1 MSKSDYVICAG
12 IYGDAADSPTLA
24 GEKQGSE
31 EDYATA
37 KTDYEKVKDLHKS
50 GSIGEYDAAV
60 IRARHGRKAQIS
72 DKHEQDM
79 HTRGWKGA
87 GWGLAAGAA
96 VALFPAAAIG
106 GGLLAATAGGGA
118 VIGTI
123 SGHVS
128 AGMSR
133 GDLHELGRGLDEGE
147 AAVIVSVDPDQV
159 DAVTAVLTGATRVI
173 SKPLTIDADALKAD
187 LDEAQ

>member
-1 MSKSDYVICAG
+1 MSKSDFVICAG
-12 IYGDAADSPTLA
+12 IYSGGTSD
-24 GEKQGSE
+24 
-31 EDYATA
+31 EDYAAA
-37 KTDYEKVKDLHKS
+37 KKDYEKVKDLHKS

-79 HTRGWKGA
+79 HTRGWQGV

-106 GGLLAATAGGGA
+106 GGLLAATTGGGA
-118 VIGTI
+118 AIGTI
-123 SGHVS
+123 AGHCS

-133 GDLHELGRGLDEGE
+133 GDLHELGKGLDDGQ
-147 AAVIVSVDPDQV
+147 AAVIVSVDAGQE
-159 DAVTAVLTGATRVI
+159 DAVTAVLTGASRVI
-173 SKPLTIDADALKAD
+173 SKPLKIDATALRAD
-187 LDEAQ
+187 LDDVQAEDS